1 MINRHGQALSP
12 PTLRAPNFDSGVAT
26 ATSAGSRHLI
36 GALRRSTRPP
46 PPPPPAPACSQPR
59 DAARERHT
67 PGLRQELGGCS
78 VALDVLHA
86 FGADVVAPPVGRYIS
101 RRAPPSPSLESKP
114 MLRVFWRVIRRFWR
128 KAASLGPW

>member
-46 PPPPPAPACSQPR
+46 PPPRRP
-59 DAARERHT
+59 
-67 PGLRQELGGCS
+67 
-78 VALDVLHA
+78 
-86 FGADVVAPPVGRYIS
+86 PPVPS
-101 RRAPPSPSLESKP
+101 RETPRESVTRP
-114 MLRVFWRVIRRFWR
+114 V
-128 KAASLGPW
+128 